1 MAQTAAH
8 LVDRVFPDVDV
19 RQWVLTVPRPLR
31 LAMAMNAELCRE
43 VTRAHIRAVSASY
56 KRRGQV
62 TLDRQQQ
69 QVQVDPEGDA
79 EGDPGEAAP
88 SVSSS
93 PVRVRLDIGAVN
105 STQRFESSLGLNVH
119 FHSLYLDGVYVTRSA
134 FESPV
139 FLPADP
145 LTSAEVERVHGDTI
159 ARIRRVLKRF
169 SLDPIALGMPL
180 RKGDDRPWEYADAG
194 ADEQP
199 LLDFGD
205 ARENAFFP
213 ALKAASVKSLVPF
226 GAGAGQP
233 LKRLI
238 DPDLGLAFQSSGW
251 GSQYVPPP
259 LVVNADGFSLRALIR
274 KGQRAQLE
282 KLCRYVTR
290 PAISLERFDVRPDG
304 MVSWLLRKA
313 WRDGTKGFVMT
324 PYQFMARLAALA
336 PHPREHQL
344 TYQGVLA
351 PASSLRDLVVPR
363 PVVRKEPKDVDVA
376 DEDAAKSAGEPSKDQ
391 RYIRWADLL
400 KRVFSEDVLKRP
412 RCRGRR
418 HMISVITDPE
428 TARKVLE
435 GVRAAARRSSDS
447 LGGRD
452 PSSPGP
458 SRSPPAEP
466 EVRIL
471 MPPRPCLLHGAAGLR
486 GVGRC
491 GRAARGRS
499 GSMKQQQPAP
509 WEGCWLQVVVK

>member
-1 MAQTAAH
+1 M
-8 LVDRVFPDVDV
+8 
-19 RQWVLTVPRPLR
+19 
-31 LAMAMNAELCRE
+31 
-43 VTRAHIRAVSASY
+43 
-56 KRRGQV
+56 
-62 TLDRQQQ
+62 
-69 QVQVDPEGDA
+69 
-79 EGDPGEAAP
+79 
-88 SVSSS
+88 
-93 PVRVRLDIGAVN
+93 N

-145 LTSAEVERVHGDTI
+145 LTSAEVERVHGDAI

-324 PYQFMARLAALA
+324 PHEFMARLAALA

-351 PASSLRDLVVPR
+351 PASSLRDLVAPR
-363 PVVRKEPKDVDVA
+363 PVVRKEPKEVDVA

-435 GVRAAARRSSDS
+435 GVKSGEFGSAKSPMAARA
-447 LGGRD
+447 L
-452 PSSPGP
+452 P
-458 SRSPPAEP
+458 
-466 EVRIL
+466 
-471 MPPRPCLLHGAAGLR
+471 
-486 GVGRC
+486 
-491 GRAARGRS
+491 RGR
-499 GSMKQQQPAP
+499 
-509 WEGCWLQVVVK
+509 

>member
-1 MAQTAAH
+1 M
-8 LVDRVFPDVDV
+8 
-19 RQWVLTVPRPLR
+19 
-31 LAMAMNAELCRE
+31 
-43 VTRAHIRAVSASY
+43 
-56 KRRGQV
+56 
-62 TLDRQQQ
+62 
-69 QVQVDPEGDA
+69 
-79 EGDPGEAAP
+79 
-88 SVSSS
+88 
-93 PVRVRLDIGAVN
+93 N

-145 LTSAEVERVHGDTI
+145 LTSAEVERVHGDAI

-169 SLDPIALGMPL
+169 SLDPIALGLPL
-180 RKGDDRPWEYADAG
+180 RKGDEPPWEYADGG
-194 ADEQP
+194 ADESP

-205 ARENAFFP
+205 AREGSFFP
-213 ALKAASVKSLVPF
+213 GLKAASVKSLIPF
-226 GAGAGQP
+226 GEAAGRP

-259 LVVNADGFSLRALIR
+259 LVMNADGFSLHAATLIR

-351 PASSLRDLVVPR
+351 PASSLRDQVVPR

-376 DEDAAKSAGEPSKDQ
+376 DEDGSKSAGEPSKDQ

-400 KRVFSEDVLKRP
+400 KRVFSEDVLSCP

-447 LGGRD
+447 PGGGA

-458 SRSPPAEP
+458 SRSAPAEP
-466 EVRIL
+466 EVRIP
-471 MPPRPCLLHGAAGLR
+471 MPPRPCLFHGAAGLR

-491 GRAARGRS
+491 GRAARGS
-499 GSMKQQQPAP
+499 PGS
-509 WEGCWLQVVVK
+509 VT

>member
-1 MAQTAAH
+1 M
-8 LVDRVFPDVDV
+8 
-19 RQWVLTVPRPLR
+19 TVQR
-31 LAMAMNAELCRE
+31 
-43 VTRAHIRAVSASY
+43 
-56 KRRGQV
+56 
-62 TLDRQQQ
+62 
-69 QVQVDPEGDA
+69 
-79 EGDPGEAAP
+79 
-88 SVSSS
+88 SSS
-93 PVRVRLDIGAVN
+93 
-105 STQRFESSLGLNVH
+105 S
-119 FHSLYLDGVYVTRSA
+119 
-134 FESPV
+134 
-139 FLPADP
+139 
-145 LTSAEVERVHGDTI
+145 
-159 ARIRRVLKRF
+159 
-169 SLDPIALGMPL
+169 
-180 RKGDDRPWEYADAG
+180 
-194 ADEQP
+194 
-199 LLDFGD
+199 
-205 ARENAFFP
+205 
-213 ALKAASVKSLVPF
+213 ASVKSLVPF

-259 LVVNADGFSLRALIR
+259 LVVNADGFSLHAATLIR

-376 DEDAAKSAGEPSKDQ
+376 DEDGSKSAEERSKDQ

-400 KRVFSEDVLKRP
+400 KRLFSEDVLKRP

-447 LGGRD
+447 LGGGA

-458 SRSPPAEP
+458 SRSPPAEL

-486 GVGRC
+486 EVESC
-491 GRAARGRS
+491 GRAARGPS
-499 GSMKQQQPAP
+499 CSMKQDQPALLGRVLAAGRGEANR
-509 WEGCWLQVVVK
+509 WCSSEGAKSGEFGSAKGPMAARALPRGRGARVVATNQATVQGGGGIDTPLGVPIRFFGLVS

>member
-1 MAQTAAH
+1 MEDLVELDQPVGRQPVRAFVAAVFLAV
-8 LVDRVFPDVDV
+8 LVCTGAAEVLFAPEPLQLVGQERRDQVAAESGLELWDGSLARAIETDFRLRGRVRRWLAPYWAAAMLKLGDT
-19 RQWVLTVPRPLR
+19 LKSLIPL
-31 LAMAMNAELCRE
+31 
-43 VTRAHIRAVSASY
+43 
-56 KRRGQV
+56 
-62 TLDRQQQ
+62 
-69 QVQVDPEGDA
+69 
-79 EGDPGEAAP
+79 GEAAG
-88 SVSSS
+88 
-93 PVRVRLDIGAVN
+93 R
-105 STQRFESSLGLNVH
+105 
-119 FHSLYLDGVYVTRSA
+119 
-134 FESPV
+134 
-139 FLPADP
+139 
-145 LTSAEVERVHGDTI
+145 
-159 ARIRRVLKRF
+159 
-169 SLDPIALGMPL
+169 
-180 RKGDDRPWEYADAG
+180 
-194 ADEQP
+194 
-199 LLDFGD
+199 
-205 ARENAFFP
+205 
-213 ALKAASVKSLVPF
+213 
-226 GAGAGQP
+226 P

-251 GSQYVPPP
+251 GSQYVPSP
-259 LVVNADGFSLRALIR
+259 LVVNADGFSLHAATLIR

-363 PVVRKEPKDVDVA
+363 PVVRKEPKEVDVA

-391 RYIRWADLL
+391 RYICWADLL
-400 KRVFSEDVLKRP
+400 KRVFSEDVLSCP

-466 EVRIL
+466 EVRIP
-471 MPPRPCLLHGAAGLR
+471 MPPRQ
-486 GVGRC
+486 
-491 GRAARGRS
+491 ARLDFG
-499 GSMKQQQPAP
+499 K
-509 WEGCWLQVVVK
+509 